1 MGFTWIANTK
11 PSDITPPPSG
21 VIEVL
26 YIYDTT
32 GTADDDMRL
41 NDTALKGCSEFA
53 AVVNALTDS
62 NGNTYNIT
70 EIAETTFI
78 ANVASALTGIDVLIT
93 GTAID
98 DYTGTPASDLATFV
112 ETNGKGI
119 LMYSDGSF
127 GGGADNTVGA
137 DSRRSMGCMNW
148 GFDCAPDQ
156 KSGVVLETTPASSIL
171 GDSLQFEGEGVSPW
185 VRDSNSANWTSQGN
199 PTVLVAKG
207 TQSLSKTAGLTYNGT
222 ITQLGYSEPG
232 TGRVVFLFD
241 RQLLWNTGSVG
252 SDISKFDNQE
262 LLENIIKWLAKQ
274 T

>member
-53 AVVNALTDS
+53 EAVNALTDT

-70 EIAETTFI
+70 EMAETTFI

-112 ETNGKGI
+112 ETDGKGI

-148 GFDCAPDQ
+148 GFDCA
-156 KSGVVLETTPASSIL
+156 L
-171 GDSLQFEGEGVSPW
+171 
-185 VRDSNSANWTSQGN
+185 
-199 PTVLVAKG
+199 
-207 TQSLSKTAGLTYNGT
+207 
-222 ITQLGYSEPG
+222 
-232 TGRVVFLFD
+232 
-241 RQLLWNTGSVG
+241 
-252 SDISKFDNQE
+252 
-262 LLENIIKWLAKQ
+262 
-274 T
+274 